1 MKLKEIHEFVNN
13 IVTLLNAKADTEA
26 REEKLPETTRE
37 YTKGQ
42 LYEAT
47 YILEVIEEIIYK
59 DK

>member
-13 IVTLLNAKADTEA
+13 LVTLLNAKVNE
-26 REEKLPETTRE
+26 EEKKKKMPESDKE